1 MTCVSDKPDYPD
13 KNNMAPV
20 NNGFFSV
27 GDTLTYTSNLD
38 KLYCVNAL
46 KNALRKIHGFNI
58 MALTFIS
65 LLPSFEESH

>member
-1 MTCVSDKPDYPD
+1 MTCVSDKPDCPD

-20 NNGFFSV
+20 DSGFFSV

-46 KNALRKIHGFNI
+46 KECLEKDPWIQYHGSDIHFVASI
-58 MALTFIS
+58 V
-65 LLPSFEESH
+65 